1 MPCNAN
7 YIYSIPL
14 EVASNIFMFI
24 FYLFDSKIFLF
35 SRKSLGRKQH
45 AVPTLLFLYSVGYIY
60 IYIYIYIYGGF
71 FFWRNGYSFKPL
83 FSSKKLLLN
92 FGFVYFTFIDNSFY
106 CKYLKVE
113 SKYIFE
119 RNFVKSEYVRIT

>member
-45 AVPTLLFLYSVGYIY
+45 AVPTLLFLYSVGYISIGSGLPAVVENY
-60 IYIYIYIYGGF
+60 RIYIYI
-71 FFWRNGYSFKPL
+71 WWL
-83 FSSKKLLLN
+83 FLLEKWLL
-92 FGFVYFTFIDNSFY
+92 F
-106 CKYLKVE
+106 
-113 SKYIFE
+113 
-119 RNFVKSEYVRIT
+119 